1 MKRVI
6 SVLAAFLGVGFLFCF
21 ILGMVHFVPAEV
33 PAKSVFVYKLCVG
46 LEFFLDYLPSILFT
60 GFVIS
65 CSVYFGQNPEG
76 SAVRFSLAMGKRY
89 KIVIIASLICTFVL
103 SLSNE
108 TLGILLSRKKENI
121 INRPKLIKEYIDVGN
136 TLCDNGL
143 YERGLVYA
151 NAAIKLD
158 SSSESARNL
167 KSRCEMG
174 INWENVSDLFMK
186 AENVELKNK
195 EDYEFNIDSQKV
207 YNSYQF
213 LLKALSAFENEEWFD
228 AHYYAEEGIKIAS
241 PKEPN
246 LEQLKQIS
254 RDAWNNISE
263 THSKKRSAGEKIFE
277 EKYSGYLALMK
288 NEDLQAYYIFRNL
301 NENYPELD
309 KDNDVQFY
317 MEIARKRVEQKYFFI
332 DETLELETF
341 ESANDVY
348 FCNKRADGSEDV
360 LFFKGMTVQ
369 KAAGKTIQYLRDFY
383 IITLKNGEWHRT
395 LHVPY
400 AKVMSLSVK
409 ELNENAKTY
418 LEIDDETEYVPYILL
433 KSVGRNQE
441 NQVIE
446 PEYIYAD
453 GRRASSPEYLVYPL
467 SYSSFLML
475 EESSEDPKTLSFSS
489 LYSLSKAAA
498 SFGYSQQVFTHIFY
512 NRVLYPIFILILFI
526 LVAIT
531 SWNYRIG
538 QTGFFKMSWL
548 IAFPFLAF
556 IAFLFYKVTYFLF
569 TMINYIFVSF
579 SNIITGLVLA
589 GGVYCLLFI
598 IFSICF
604 WGCKTE

>member
-1 MKRVI
+1 MKRII
-6 SVLAAFLGVGFLFCF
+6 SVLAAFLGIGFIICF
-21 ILGMVHFVPAEV
+21 ILGMVQSLPSDVPS
-33 PAKSVFVYKLCVG
+33 KSVFVYKLCLG
-46 LEFFLDYLPSILFT
+46 MDYFLSYLPAIIIT
-60 GFVIS
+60 GFAIS
-65 CSVYFGQNPEG
+65 CSVYFGHNSEG
-76 SAVRFSLAMGKRY
+76 STNRFSIAMGKRY
-89 KIVIIASLICTFVL
+89 KIVIISALISTFVL

-108 TLGILLSRKKENI
+108 TLGILISRKKENI
-121 INRPKLIKEYIDVGN
+121 VNRPKLIKEYIDVGN

-158 SSSESARNL
+158 SSSEAARNL
-167 KSRCEMG
+167 RSRCEMG
-174 INWENVSDLFMK
+174 INWENVTELRLRT
-186 AENVELKNK
+186 ENVELKNK
-195 EDYEFNIDSQKV
+195 SDDEFNIDSQKV
-207 YNSYQF
+207 YNSYQY
-213 LLKALSAFENEEWFD
+213 LLKAISAFENEQWFD
-228 AHYYAEEGIKIAS
+228 AHFYAEEGIKIAS
-241 PKEPN
+241 SKEPN
-246 LEQLKQIS
+246 LAQLKQIS
-254 RDAWNNISE
+254 SDAWNNISE
-263 THSKKRSAGEKIFE
+263 AHSSKKTAGEKIFE
-277 EKYSGYLALMK
+277 EKYKGYLALMK

-341 ESANDVY
+341 ETANDVY
-348 FCNKRADGSEDV
+348 FCNKCADGSEDV

-369 KAAGKTIQYLRDFY
+369 KSAGKTIQYLRDFY
-383 IITLKNGEWHRT
+383 IITLRNGEWRRT

-409 ELNENAKTY
+409 ELNENAKTF

-433 KSVGRNQE
+433 KSVGRNNE

-453 GRRASSPEYLVYPL
+453 GRSASTPEYLVYPL
-467 SYSSFLML
+467 SYSSFLLL
-475 EESSEDPKTLSFSS
+475 EESSENPKTMSFSS
-489 LYSLSKAAA
+489 LYALSKAA
-498 SFGYSQQVFTHIFY
+498 SQFGYSQQIFTHIFY
-512 NRVLYPIFILILFI
+512 NRVLYPIFILVLFMLI
-526 LVAIT
+526 GIF

-538 QTGFFKMSWL
+538 QSSYFKMSWAF
-548 IAFPFLAF
+548 IFPFLIF
-556 IAFLFYKVTYFLF
+556 LAFLFYKIVFFLF

-579 SNIITGLVLA
+579 SSIIMGLVLA
-589 GGVYCLLFI
+589 ALLYALLFI

>member
-1 MKRVI
+1 MKRII
-6 SVLAAFLGVGFLFCF
+6 SVLAAFLGIGFIICF
-21 ILGMVHFVPAEV
+21 ILGMVQSLPSDVPS
-33 PAKSVFVYKLCVG
+33 KSVFVYKLCLG
-46 LEFFLDYLPSILFT
+46 MDYFLSYLPAIIIT
-60 GFVIS
+60 GFAIS
-65 CSVYFGQNPEG
+65 CSVYFGHNSEG
-76 SAVRFSLAMGKRY
+76 STNRFSIAMGKRY
-89 KIVIIASLICTFVL
+89 KIVIISALISTFVL

-108 TLGILLSRKKENI
+108 TLGILISRKKENI
-121 INRPKLIKEYIDVGN
+121 VNRPKLIKEYIDVGN

-158 SSSESARNL
+158 SSSEAARNL
-167 KSRCEMG
+167 RSRCEMG
-174 INWENVSDLFMK
+174 INWENVTELRLRT
-186 AENVELKNK
+186 ENVELKNK
-195 EDYEFNIDSQKV
+195 SDDEFNIDSQKV
-207 YNSYQF
+207 YNSYQY
-213 LLKALSAFENEEWFD
+213 LLKAISAFENEQWFD
-228 AHYYAEEGIKIAS
+228 AHFYAEEGIKIAS
-241 PKEPN
+241 SKEPN
-246 LEQLKQIS
+246 LTQLKQIS
-254 RDAWNNISE
+254 SDAWNNISE
-263 THSKKRSAGEKIFE
+263 AHSSKKTAGEKIFE
-277 EKYSGYLALMK
+277 EKYKGYLALMK

-341 ESANDVY
+341 ETANDVY

-369 KAAGKTIQYLRDFY
+369 KSAGKTIQYLRDFY
-383 IITLKNGEWHRT
+383 IITLRNGEWRRT

-409 ELNENAKTY
+409 ELNENAKTF

-433 KSVGRNQE
+433 KSVGRNNE

-453 GRRASSPEYLVYPL
+453 GRSASTPEYLVYPL
-467 SYSSFLML
+467 SYSSFLLL
-475 EESSEDPKTLSFSS
+475 EESSENPKTMSFSS
-489 LYSLSKAAA
+489 LYALSKAA
-498 SFGYSQQVFTHIFY
+498 SQFGYSQQIFTHIFY
-512 NRVLYPIFILILFI
+512 NRVLYPIFILVLFMLLGI
-526 LVAIT
+526 F

-538 QTGFFKMSWL
+538 QALYFKMSWAF
-548 IAFPFLAF
+548 IFPFLIF
-556 IAFLFYKVTYFLF
+556 LAFLFYKIVFFLF

-579 SNIITGLVLA
+579 SSIITGLVLA
-589 GGVYCLLFI
+589 ALLYALLFI

>member
-1 MKRVI
+1 MKRII
-6 SVLAAFLGVGFLFCF
+6 SVLAAFLGIGFIICF
-21 ILGMVHFVPAEV
+21 ILGMVQSLPSDVPS
-33 PAKSVFVYKLCVG
+33 KSVFVYKLCLG
-46 LEFFLDYLPSILFT
+46 MDYFLSYLPAIIIT
-60 GFVIS
+60 GFSIS
-65 CSVYFGQNPEG
+65 CSVYFGHNSEG
-76 SAVRFSLAMGKRY
+76 STNRFSIAMGKRY
-89 KIVIIASLICTFVL
+89 KIVIISALISTFVL

-108 TLGILLSRKKENI
+108 TLGILISRKKENI
-121 INRPKLIKEYIDVGN
+121 VNRPKLIKEYIDVGN

-158 SSSESARNL
+158 SSSEAARNL
-167 KSRCEMG
+167 RSRCEMG
-174 INWENVSDLFMK
+174 INWENVTELHLRT
-186 AENVELKNK
+186 ENVELKNK
-195 EDYEFNIDSQKV
+195 SDDEFNIDSQKV
-207 YNSYQF
+207 YNSYQY
-213 LLKALSAFENEEWFD
+213 LLKAISAFENEQWFD
-228 AHYYAEEGIKIAS
+228 AHFYAEEGIKIAS
-241 PKEPN
+241 SKEPN
-246 LEQLKQIS
+246 LAQLKQIS
-254 RDAWNNISE
+254 SDAWNNISE
-263 THSKKRSAGEKIFE
+263 AHSSKKTAGEKIFE
-277 EKYSGYLALMK
+277 EKYKGYLALMK

-341 ESANDVY
+341 ETANDVY

-369 KAAGKTIQYLRDFY
+369 KSAGKTIQYLRDFY
-383 IITLKNGEWHRT
+383 IITLRNGEWRRT

-409 ELNENAKTY
+409 ELNENAKTF

-433 KSVGRNQE
+433 KSVGRNNE

-453 GRRASSPEYLVYPL
+453 GRSASTPEYLVYPL
-467 SYSSFLML
+467 SYSSFLLL
-475 EESSEDPKTLSFSS
+475 EESSENPKTMSFSS
-489 LYSLSKAAA
+489 LYALSKAA
-498 SFGYSQQVFTHIFY
+498 SQFGYSQQIFTHIFY
-512 NRVLYPIFILILFI
+512 NRVLYPIFILVLFMLI
-526 LVAIT
+526 GIF

-538 QTGFFKMSWL
+538 QALYFKMSWAF
-548 IAFPFLAF
+548 IFPFLIF
-556 IAFLFYKVTYFLF
+556 LAFLFYKIVFFLF

-579 SNIITGLVLA
+579 SSIITGLVLA
-589 GGVYCLLFI
+589 ALLYALLFI

>member
-1 MKRVI
+1 MKRII
-6 SVLAAFLGVGFLFCF
+6 SVLAAFLGIGFIICF
-21 ILGMVHFVPAEV
+21 ILGMVQSLPSDVPS
-33 PAKSVFVYKLCVG
+33 KSVFVYKLCLG
-46 LEFFLDYLPSILFT
+46 MDYFLSYLPAIIIT
-60 GFVIS
+60 GFAIS
-65 CSVYFGQNPEG
+65 CSVYFGHNSEG
-76 SAVRFSLAMGKRY
+76 STNRFSIAMGKRY
-89 KIVIIASLICTFVL
+89 KIVMISALISTFVL

-108 TLGILLSRKKENI
+108 TLGILISRKKENI
-121 INRPKLIKEYIDVGN
+121 VNRPKLIKEYIDVGN

-158 SSSESARNL
+158 SSSEAARNL
-167 KSRCEMG
+167 RSRCEMG
-174 INWENVSDLFMK
+174 INWENVTELRLRT
-186 AENVELKNK
+186 ENVELKNK
-195 EDYEFNIDSQKV
+195 SDDEFNIDSQKV
-207 YNSYQF
+207 YNSYQY
-213 LLKALSAFENEEWFD
+213 LLKAISAFENEQWFD
-228 AHYYAEEGIKIAS
+228 AHFYAEEGIKIAS
-241 PKEPN
+241 SKEPN
-246 LEQLKQIS
+246 LAQLKQIS
-254 RDAWNNISE
+254 SDAWNNISE
-263 THSKKRSAGEKIFE
+263 AHSSKKTAGEKIFE
-277 EKYSGYLALMK
+277 EKYKGYLALMK

-341 ESANDVY
+341 ETANDVY

-369 KAAGKTIQYLRDFY
+369 KSAGKTIQYLRDFY
-383 IITLKNGEWHRT
+383 IITLRNGEWRRT

-409 ELNENAKTY
+409 ELNENAKTF

-433 KSVGRNQE
+433 KSVGRNNE

-453 GRRASSPEYLVYPL
+453 GRSASTPEYLVYPL
-467 SYSSFLML
+467 SYSSFLLL
-475 EESSEDPKTLSFSS
+475 EESSENPKTMSFSS
-489 LYSLSKAAA
+489 LYALSKAA
-498 SFGYSQQVFTHIFY
+498 SQFGYSQQIFTHIFY
-512 NRVLYPIFILILFI
+512 NRVLYPIFILVLFMLI
-526 LVAIT
+526 GIF

-538 QTGFFKMSWL
+538 QALYFKMSWAF
-548 IAFPFLAF
+548 IFPFLIF
-556 IAFLFYKVTYFLF
+556 LAFLFYKIVFFLF

-579 SNIITGLVLA
+579 SSIITGLVLA
-589 GGVYCLLFI
+589 ALLYALLFI

>member
-1 MKRVI
+1 MKRII
-6 SVLAAFLGVGFLFCF
+6 SVLAAFLGIGFIICF
-21 ILGMVHFVPAEV
+21 ILGMVQSLPSDVPS
-33 PAKSVFVYKLCVG
+33 KSVFVYKFCLG
-46 LEFFLDYLPSILFT
+46 MDYFLSYLPAIIIT
-60 GFVIS
+60 GFAIS
-65 CSVYFGQNPEG
+65 CSVYFGHNSEG
-76 SAVRFSLAMGKRY
+76 STNRFSIAMGKRY
-89 KIVIIASLICTFVL
+89 KIVIISALISTFVL

-108 TLGILLSRKKENI
+108 TLGILISRKKENI
-121 INRPKLIKEYIDVGN
+121 VNRPKLIKEYIDVGN

-158 SSSESARNL
+158 SSSEAARNL

-174 INWENVSDLFMK
+174 INWENVTELRLRT
-186 AENVELKNK
+186 ENVELKNK
-195 EDYEFNIDSQKV
+195 SDDEFNIDSQKV
-207 YNSYQF
+207 YNSYQY
-213 LLKALSAFENEEWFD
+213 LLKAISAFENEQWFD
-228 AHYYAEEGIKIAS
+228 AHFYAEEGIKIAS
-241 PKEPN
+241 SKEPN
-246 LEQLKQIS
+246 LAQLKQIS
-254 RDAWNNISE
+254 SDAWNNISE
-263 THSKKRSAGEKIFE
+263 AHSSKKTAGEKIFE
-277 EKYSGYLALMK
+277 EKYKGYLALMK

-341 ESANDVY
+341 ETANDVY

-360 LFFKGMTVQ
+360 LYFKGMTVQ
-369 KAAGKTIQYLRDFY
+369 KSAGKTIQYLRDFY
-383 IITLKNGEWHRT
+383 IITLRNGEWRQT

-409 ELNENAKTY
+409 ELNENAKTF

-433 KSVGRNQE
+433 KSVGRNNE

-453 GRRASSPEYLVYPL
+453 GRSASTPEYLVYPL
-467 SYSSFLML
+467 SYSSFLLL
-475 EESSEDPKTLSFSS
+475 EESSENPKTMSFSS
-489 LYSLSKAAA
+489 LYALSKAA
-498 SFGYSQQVFTHIFY
+498 SQFGYSQQIFTHIFY
-512 NRVLYPIFILILFI
+512 NRVLYPIFILVLFMLI
-526 LVAIT
+526 GIF

-538 QTGFFKMSWL
+538 QTLYFKMSWAF
-548 IAFPFLAF
+548 IFPFLIF
-556 IAFLFYKVTYFLF
+556 LAFLFYKIVFFLF

-579 SNIITGLVLA
+579 SSIITGLVLA
-589 GGVYCLLFI
+589 ALLYALLFI

>member
-1 MKRVI
+1 MKRII
-6 SVLAAFLGVGFLFCF
+6 SVLAAFLGLGFIICF
-21 ILGMVHFVPAEV
+21 ILGMVQSLPSDVPS
-33 PAKSVFVYKLCVG
+33 KSVFVYKLCLG
-46 LEFFLDYLPSILFT
+46 MDYFLSYLPAIIIT
-60 GFVIS
+60 GFAIS
-65 CSVYFGQNPEG
+65 CSVYFGHNSEG
-76 SAVRFSLAMGKRY
+76 STNRFSIAMGKRY
-89 KIVIIASLICTFVL
+89 KIVIIAALISTFVL

-108 TLGILLSRKKENI
+108 TLGILISRKKENI
-121 INRPKLIKEYIDVGN
+121 VNRPKLIKEYIDVGN

-158 SSSESARNL
+158 SSSEAARNL
-167 KSRCEMG
+167 RSRCEMG
-174 INWENVSDLFMK
+174 INWENVTELRLRT
-186 AENVELKNK
+186 ENVELKNK
-195 EDYEFNIDSQKV
+195 SDDEFNIDSQKV
-207 YNSYQF
+207 YNSYQY
-213 LLKALSAFENEEWFD
+213 LLKAISAFENEQWFD
-228 AHYYAEEGIKIAS
+228 AHFYAEEGIKIAS
-241 PKEPN
+241 SKEPN
-246 LEQLKQIS
+246 LAQLKQIS
-254 RDAWNNISE
+254 SDAWNNISE
-263 THSKKRSAGEKIFE
+263 AHSSKKTAGEKIFE
-277 EKYSGYLALMK
+277 EKYKGYLALMK

-341 ESANDVY
+341 ETANDVY

-369 KAAGKTIQYLRDFY
+369 KSAGKTIQYLRDFY
-383 IITLKNGEWHRT
+383 IITLRNGEWRQT

-409 ELNENAKTY
+409 ELNENAKTF

-433 KSVGRNQE
+433 KSVGRNNE

-453 GRRASSPEYLVYPL
+453 GRSASTPEYLVYPL
-467 SYSSFLML
+467 SYSSFLLL
-475 EESSEDPKTLSFSS
+475 EESSENPKTMSFSS
-489 LYSLSKAAA
+489 LYALSKAA
-498 SFGYSQQVFTHIFY
+498 SQFGYSQQIFTHIFY
-512 NRVLYPIFILILFI
+512 NRVLYPIFILVLFMLI
-526 LVAIT
+526 GIF

-538 QTGFFKMSWL
+538 QTLYFKMSWAF
-548 IAFPFLAF
+548 IFPFL
-556 IAFLFYKVTYFLF
+556 ICLAFLFYKIVFFLF

-579 SNIITGLVLA
+579 SSIITGLVLA
-589 GGVYCLLFI
+589 ALLYALLFI

>member
-1 MKRVI
+1 MKRII
-6 SVLAAFLGVGFLFCF
+6 SVLAAFLGIGFIICF
-21 ILGMVHFVPAEV
+21 ILGMVQSLPSDVPS
-33 PAKSVFVYKLCVG
+33 KSVFVYKLCLG
-46 LEFFLDYLPSILFT
+46 MDYFLSYLPAIIIT
-60 GFVIS
+60 GFAIS
-65 CSVYFGQNPEG
+65 CSVYFGHNSEG
-76 SAVRFSLAMGKRY
+76 STNRFSIAMGKRY
-89 KIVIIASLICTFVL
+89 KIVIISALISTFVL

-108 TLGILLSRKKENI
+108 TLGILISRKKENI
-121 INRPKLIKEYIDVGN
+121 VNRPKLIKEYIDVGN

-158 SSSESARNL
+158 SSSEAARNL
-167 KSRCEMG
+167 RSRCEMG
-174 INWENVSDLFMK
+174 INWENVTELRLRT
-186 AENVELKNK
+186 ENVELKNK
-195 EDYEFNIDSQKV
+195 SDDEFNIDSQKV
-207 YNSYQF
+207 YNSYQY
-213 LLKALSAFENEEWFD
+213 LLKAISAFENEQWFD
-228 AHYYAEEGIKIAS
+228 AHFYAEEGIKIAS
-241 PKEPN
+241 SKEPN
-246 LEQLKQIS
+246 LAQLKQIS
-254 RDAWNNISE
+254 SDAWNNISE
-263 THSKKRSAGEKIFE
+263 AHSSKKTAGEKIFE
-277 EKYSGYLALMK
+277 EKYKGYLALMK

-341 ESANDVY
+341 ETANDVY

-369 KAAGKTIQYLRDFY
+369 KSAGKTIQYLRDFY
-383 IITLKNGEWHRT
+383 IITLRNGEWRRT

-409 ELNENAKTY
+409 ELNENAKTF

-433 KSVGRNQE
+433 KSVGRNNE

-453 GRRASSPEYLVYPL
+453 GRSASTPEYLVYPL
-467 SYSSFLML
+467 SYSSFLLL
-475 EESSEDPKTLSFSS
+475 EESSENPKTMSFSS
-489 LYSLSKAAA
+489 LYALSKAA
-498 SFGYSQQVFTHIFY
+498 SQFGYSQQIFTHIFY
-512 NRVLYPIFILILFI
+512 NRVLYPIFILVLFMLI
-526 LVAIT
+526 GIF

-538 QTGFFKMSWL
+538 QALYFKMSWAF
-548 IAFPFLAF
+548 IFPFLIF
-556 IAFLFYKVTYFLF
+556 LAFLFYKIVFFLF

-579 SNIITGLVLA
+579 SSIITGLVLA
-589 GGVYCLLFI
+589 ALLYALMFI

>member
-1 MKRVI
+1 MKRII
-6 SVLAAFLGVGFLFCF
+6 SVLAAFLGIGFIICF
-21 ILGMVHFVPAEV
+21 ILGMVQSLPSDVPS
-33 PAKSVFVYKLCVG
+33 KSVFVYKLCLG
-46 LEFFLDYLPSILFT
+46 MDYFLSYLPAIIIT
-60 GFVIS
+60 GFAIS
-65 CSVYFGQNPEG
+65 CSVYFGHNSEG
-76 SAVRFSLAMGKRY
+76 STNRFSIAMGKRY
-89 KIVIIASLICTFVL
+89 KIVIISALISTFVL

-108 TLGILLSRKKENI
+108 TLGILISRKKENI
-121 INRPKLIKEYIDVGN
+121 VNRPKLIKEYIDVGN

-158 SSSESARNL
+158 SSSEAARNL
-167 KSRCEMG
+167 RSRCEMG
-174 INWENVSDLFMK
+174 INWENVTELRLRT
-186 AENVELKNK
+186 ENVELKNK
-195 EDYEFNIDSQKV
+195 SDDEFNIDSQKV
-207 YNSYQF
+207 YNSYQY
-213 LLKALSAFENEEWFD
+213 LLKAISAFENEQWFD
-228 AHYYAEEGIKIAS
+228 AHFYAEEGIKIAS
-241 PKEPN
+241 SKEPN
-246 LEQLKQIS
+246 LAQLKQIS
-254 RDAWNNISE
+254 SDAWNNISE
-263 THSKKRSAGEKIFE
+263 AHSSKKTAGEKIFE
-277 EKYSGYLALMK
+277 EKYKGYLALMK

-309 KDNDVQFY
+309 RDNDVQFY

-341 ESANDVY
+341 ETANDVY

-369 KAAGKTIQYLRDFY
+369 KSAGKTIQYLRDFY
-383 IITLKNGEWHRT
+383 IITLRNGEWRRT

-409 ELNENAKTY
+409 ELNENAKTF

-433 KSVGRNQE
+433 KSVGRNNE

-453 GRRASSPEYLVYPL
+453 GRSASTPEYLVYPL
-467 SYSSFLML
+467 SYSSFLLL
-475 EESSEDPKTLSFSS
+475 EESSENPKTMSFSS
-489 LYSLSKAAA
+489 LYALSKAA
-498 SFGYSQQVFTHIFY
+498 SQFGYSQQIFTHIFY
-512 NRVLYPIFILILFI
+512 NRVLYPIFILVLFMLI
-526 LVAIT
+526 GIF

-538 QTGFFKMSWL
+538 QTLYFKMSWAF
-548 IAFPFLAF
+548 IFPFLIF
-556 IAFLFYKVTYFLF
+556 LAFLFYKIVFFLF

-579 SNIITGLVLA
+579 SSIITGLGLA
-589 GGVYCLLFI
+589 ALLYALLFI

>member
-1 MKRVI
+1 MKRII
-6 SVLAAFLGVGFLFCF
+6 SVLAAFLGIGFIICF
-21 ILGMVHFVPAEV
+21 ILGMVQSLPSDVPS
-33 PAKSVFVYKLCVG
+33 KSVFVYKFCLG
-46 LEFFLDYLPSILFT
+46 MDYFLSYLPAIIIT
-60 GFVIS
+60 GFAIS
-65 CSVYFGQNPEG
+65 CSVYFGHNSEG
-76 SAVRFSLAMGKRY
+76 STNRFSIAMGKRY
-89 KIVIIASLICTFVL
+89 KIVIISALISTFVL

-108 TLGILLSRKKENI
+108 TLGILISRKKENI
-121 INRPKLIKEYIDVGN
+121 VNRPKLIKEYIDVGN

-158 SSSESARNL
+158 SSSEAARNL

-174 INWENVSDLFMK
+174 INWENVTELRLRT
-186 AENVELKNK
+186 ENVELKNK
-195 EDYEFNIDSQKV
+195 SDDEFNIDSQKV
-207 YNSYQF
+207 YNSYQY
-213 LLKALSAFENEEWFD
+213 LLKAISAFENEQWFD
-228 AHYYAEEGIKIAS
+228 AHFYAEEGIKIAS
-241 PKEPN
+241 SKEPN
-246 LEQLKQIS
+246 LAQLKQIS
-254 RDAWNNISE
+254 SDAWNNISE
-263 THSKKRSAGEKIFE
+263 AHSSKKTAGEKIFE
-277 EKYSGYLALMK
+277 EKYKGYLALMK

-341 ESANDVY
+341 ETANDVY

-369 KAAGKTIQYLRDFY
+369 KSAGKTIQYLRDFY
-383 IITLKNGEWHRT
+383 IITLRNGEWCQT

-409 ELNENAKTY
+409 ELNENAKTF

-433 KSVGRNQE
+433 KSVGRNNE

-453 GRRASSPEYLVYPL
+453 GRSASTPEYLVYPL
-467 SYSSFLML
+467 SYSSFLLL
-475 EESSEDPKTLSFSS
+475 EESSENPKTMSFSS
-489 LYSLSKAAA
+489 LYALSKAA
-498 SFGYSQQVFTHIFY
+498 SQFGYSQQIFTHIFY
-512 NRVLYPIFILILFI
+512 NRVLYPIFILVLFMLI
-526 LVAIT
+526 GIF

-538 QTGFFKMSWL
+538 QALYFKMSWAF
-548 IAFPFLAF
+548 IFPFLIF
-556 IAFLFYKVTYFLF
+556 LAFLFYKIVFFLF

-579 SNIITGLVLA
+579 SSIITGLVLA
-589 GGVYCLLFI
+589 ALLYALLFI

>member
-1 MKRVI
+1 MKRII
-6 SVLAAFLGVGFLFCF
+6 SVLAAFLGIGFIICF
-21 ILGMVHFVPAEV
+21 ILGMVQSLPSDVPS
-33 PAKSVFVYKLCVG
+33 KSVFVYKLCLG
-46 LEFFLDYLPSILFT
+46 MDYFLSYLPAIIIT
-60 GFVIS
+60 GFAIS
-65 CSVYFGQNPEG
+65 CSVYFGHNSEG
-76 SAVRFSLAMGKRY
+76 STNRFSIAMGKRY
-89 KIVIIASLICTFVL
+89 KIVIISALISTFVL

-108 TLGILLSRKKENI
+108 TLGILISRKKENI
-121 INRPKLIKEYIDVGN
+121 VNRPKLIKEYIDVGN

-158 SSSESARNL
+158 SSSEAARNL
-167 KSRCEMG
+167 RSRCEMG
-174 INWENVSDLFMK
+174 INWENVTELRLRT
-186 AENVELKNK
+186 ENVELKNK
-195 EDYEFNIDSQKV
+195 SDDEFNIDSQKV
-207 YNSYQF
+207 YNSYQY
-213 LLKALSAFENEEWFD
+213 LLKAISAFENEQWFD
-228 AHYYAEEGIKIAS
+228 AHFYAEEGIKIAS
-241 PKEPN
+241 SKEPN
-246 LEQLKQIS
+246 LAQLKQIS
-254 RDAWNNISE
+254 SDAWNNISE
-263 THSKKRSAGEKIFE
+263 AHSSKKTAGEKIFE
-277 EKYSGYLALMK
+277 EKYKGYLALMK

-341 ESANDVY
+341 ETANDVY

-369 KAAGKTIQYLRDFY
+369 KSAGKTIQYLRDFY
-383 IITLKNGEWHRT
+383 IITLRNGEWRRT

-409 ELNENAKTY
+409 ELNENAKTF

-433 KSVGRNQE
+433 KSVGRNNE

-453 GRRASSPEYLVYPL
+453 GRSASTPEYLVYPL
-467 SYSSFLML
+467 SYSSFLLL
-475 EESSEDPKTLSFSS
+475 EESSENPKTMSFSS
-489 LYSLSKAAA
+489 LYALSKAA
-498 SFGYSQQVFTHIFY
+498 SQFGYSQQIFTHIFY
-512 NRVLYPIFILILFI
+512 NRVLYPIFILVLFMLI
-526 LVAIT
+526 GIF

-538 QTGFFKMSWL
+538 QALYFKMSWAF
-548 IAFPFLAF
+548 IFPFLIF
-556 IAFLFYKVTYFLF
+556 LAFLFYKIVFFLF

-579 SNIITGLVLA
+579 SSIITGLVLA
-589 GGVYCLLFI
+589 ALLYALLFI

>member
-1 MKRVI
+1 MKRII
-6 SVLAAFLGVGFLFCF
+6 SVLAAFLGIGFIICF
-21 ILGMVHFVPAEV
+21 ILGMVQSLPSDVPS
-33 PAKSVFVYKLCVG
+33 KSVFVYKLCLG
-46 LEFFLDYLPSILFT
+46 MDYFLSYLPAIIIT
-60 GFVIS
+60 GFAIS
-65 CSVYFGQNPEG
+65 CSVYFGHNSEG
-76 SAVRFSLAMGKRY
+76 STNRFSIAMGKRY
-89 KIVIIASLICTFVL
+89 KIVIISALISTFVL

-108 TLGILLSRKKENI
+108 TLGILISRKKENI
-121 INRPKLIKEYIDVGN
+121 VNRPKLIKEYIDVGN

-158 SSSESARNL
+158 SSSEAARNL
-167 KSRCEMG
+167 RSRCEMG
-174 INWENVSDLFMK
+174 INWENVTELRLRT
-186 AENVELKNK
+186 ENVELKNK
-195 EDYEFNIDSQKV
+195 SDDEFNIDSQKV
-207 YNSYQF
+207 YNSYQY
-213 LLKALSAFENEEWFD
+213 LLKAISAFENEQWFD
-228 AHYYAEEGIKIAS
+228 AHFYAEEGIKIAS
-241 PKEPN
+241 SKEPN
-246 LEQLKQIS
+246 LAQLKQIS
-254 RDAWNNISE
+254 SDAWNNISE
-263 THSKKRSAGEKIFE
+263 AHSSKKTAGEKIFE
-277 EKYSGYLALMK
+277 EKYKGYLALMK

-341 ESANDVY
+341 ETANDVY

-369 KAAGKTIQYLRDFY
+369 KSAGKTIQYLRDFY
-383 IITLKNGEWHRT
+383 IITLRNGEWRRT

-409 ELNENAKTY
+409 ELNENAKTF

-433 KSVGRNQE
+433 KSVGRNNE

-453 GRRASSPEYLVYPL
+453 GRSASTPEYLVYPL
-467 SYSSFLML
+467 SYSSFLLL
-475 EESSEDPKTLSFSS
+475 EESSENPKTMSFSS
-489 LYSLSKAAA
+489 LYALSKAA
-498 SFGYSQQVFTHIFY
+498 SQFGYSQQIFTHIFY
-512 NRVLYPIFILILFI
+512 NRVLYPIFILVLFMLI
-526 LVAIT
+526 GIF

-538 QTGFFKMSWL
+538 QTLYFKMSWVF
-548 IAFPFLAF
+548 IFPFLIF
-556 IAFLFYKVTYFLF
+556 LAFLFYKIVFFLF

-579 SNIITGLVLA
+579 SSIITGLVLA
-589 GGVYCLLFI
+589 ALLYALLFI

>member
-1 MKRVI
+1 MKRII
-6 SVLAAFLGVGFLFCF
+6 SVLAAFLGIGFIICF
-21 ILGMVHFVPAEV
+21 ILGMVQSLPSDVPS
-33 PAKSVFVYKLCVG
+33 KSVFVYKLCLG
-46 LEFFLDYLPSILFT
+46 MDYFLSYLPAIIIT
-60 GFVIS
+60 GFAIS
-65 CSVYFGQNPEG
+65 CSVYFGHNSEG
-76 SAVRFSLAMGKRY
+76 STNRFSIAMGKRY
-89 KIVIIASLICTFVL
+89 KIVIISALISTFVL

-108 TLGILLSRKKENI
+108 TLGILISRKKENI
-121 INRPKLIKEYIDVGN
+121 VNHPKLIKEYIDVGN

-158 SSSESARNL
+158 SSSEAARNL
-167 KSRCEMG
+167 RSRCEMG
-174 INWENVSDLFMK
+174 INWENVTELRLRT
-186 AENVELKNK
+186 ENVELKNK
-195 EDYEFNIDSQKV
+195 SDDEFNIDSQKV
-207 YNSYQF
+207 YNSYQY
-213 LLKALSAFENEEWFD
+213 LLKAISAFENEQWFD
-228 AHYYAEEGIKIAS
+228 AHFYAEEGIKIAS
-241 PKEPN
+241 SKEPN
-246 LEQLKQIS
+246 LAQLKQIS
-254 RDAWNNISE
+254 SDAWNNISE
-263 THSKKRSAGEKIFE
+263 AHSSKKTAGEKIFE
-277 EKYSGYLALMK
+277 EKYKGYLALMK

-341 ESANDVY
+341 ETANDVY

-369 KAAGKTIQYLRDFY
+369 KSAGKTIQYLRDFY
-383 IITLKNGEWHRT
+383 IITLRNGEWRRT

-409 ELNENAKTY
+409 ELNENAKTF

-433 KSVGRNQE
+433 KSVGRNNE

-453 GRRASSPEYLVYPL
+453 GRSASTPEYLVYPL
-467 SYSSFLML
+467 SYSSFLLL
-475 EESSEDPKTLSFSS
+475 EESSENPKTMSFSS
-489 LYSLSKAAA
+489 LYALSKAA
-498 SFGYSQQVFTHIFY
+498 SQFGYSQQIFTHIFY
-512 NRVLYPIFILILFI
+512 NRVLYPIFILVLFMLI
-526 LVAIT
+526 GIF

-538 QTGFFKMSWL
+538 QALYFKMSWAF
-548 IAFPFLAF
+548 IFPFLIF
-556 IAFLFYKVTYFLF
+556 LAFLFYKIVFFLF

-579 SNIITGLVLA
+579 SSIITGLVLA
-589 GGVYCLLFI
+589 ALLYALLFI

>member
-1 MKRVI
+1 MKRII
-6 SVLAAFLGVGFLFCF
+6 SVLAAFLGIGFIICF
-21 ILGMVHFVPAEV
+21 ILGMVQSLPSDVPS
-33 PAKSVFVYKLCVG
+33 KSVFVYKLCLG
-46 LEFFLDYLPSILFT
+46 MDYFLSYLPAIIIT
-60 GFVIS
+60 GFAIS
-65 CSVYFGQNPEG
+65 CSVYFGHNSEG
-76 SAVRFSLAMGKRY
+76 STNRFSIAMGKRY
-89 KIVIIASLICTFVL
+89 KIVIISALISTFVL

-108 TLGILLSRKKENI
+108 TLGILISRKKENI
-121 INRPKLIKEYIDVGN
+121 VNRPKLIKEYIDVGN

-158 SSSESARNL
+158 SSSEAARNL
-167 KSRCEMG
+167 RSRCEMG
-174 INWENVSDLFMK
+174 INWENVTELRLRT
-186 AENVELKNK
+186 ENVELKNK
-195 EDYEFNIDSQKV
+195 SDDEFNIDSQKV
-207 YNSYQF
+207 YNSYQY
-213 LLKALSAFENEEWFD
+213 LLKAISAFENEQWFD
-228 AHYYAEEGIKIAS
+228 AHFYAEEGIKIAS
-241 PKEPN
+241 SKEPN
-246 LEQLKQIS
+246 LAQLKQIS
-254 RDAWNNISE
+254 SDAWNNISE
-263 THSKKRSAGEKIFE
+263 AHSSKKTAGEKIFE
-277 EKYSGYLALMK
+277 EKYKGYLALMK

-341 ESANDVY
+341 ETANDVY

-369 KAAGKTIQYLRDFY
+369 KSAGKTIQYLRDFY
-383 IITLKNGEWHRT
+383 IITLRNGEWRRT

-409 ELNENAKTY
+409 ELNENAKTF

-433 KSVGRNQE
+433 KSVGRNNE

-453 GRRASSPEYLVYPL
+453 GRSASTPEYLVYPL
-467 SYSSFLML
+467 SYSSFLLL
-475 EESSEDPKTLSFSS
+475 EESSENPKTMSFSS
-489 LYSLSKAAA
+489 LYALSKAA
-498 SFGYSQQVFTHIFY
+498 SQFGYSQQIFTHIFY
-512 NRVLYPIFILILFI
+512 NRVLYPIFILVLFMLI
-526 LVAIT
+526 GIF

-538 QTGFFKMSWL
+538 QALYFKMSWAF
-548 IAFPFLAF
+548 IFPFLIFLAF
-556 IAFLFYKVTYFLF
+556 HFYKIVFFLF

-579 SNIITGLVLA
+579 SSIIMGLVLA
-589 GGVYCLLFI
+589 ALLYALLFI